1 MSAAAATAQAQAKV
15 PTARPRLEAS
25 LRLDFCRDAATG
37 RTILESSHQEPPLRV
52 VRAFENS
59 DGATL
64 AHLHNVSGGL
74 LGGDQLAM
82 NVRVGPGAQVQLT
95 TTGATRLYR
104 PRGDAPATTQ
114 TNEIAVGENA
124 LLEYVP
130 DPIIPFAAS
139 RLSQRTRIHLADG
152 AGLFWWEIL
161 APGREARGEIFEY
174 DFLEM
179 KMDIAAQSQ
188 PIAAESIR
196 LEPRVR
202 PLASLARLGP
212 FRTWATFYICRVG
225 LEPSAWLAL
234 EGELR
239 EIAAGLP
246 HSGEMRWG
254 ISTLVAHGLAIRA
267 LAERGRDVLPGLH
280 SLWAAAKRRLFA
292 RDAIPPRKVY

>member
-1 MSAAAATAQAQAKV
+1 MSAVAASAHAPVKIS
-15 PTARPRLEAS
+15 TARPPLEAQLRLEF
-25 LRLDFCRDAATG
+25 RRDAATG
-37 RTILESSHQEPPLRV
+37 RTILDSSHQEPPLRV

-59 DGATL
+59 DGTAL

-74 LGGDQLAM
+74 LGGDRLAM

-95 TTGATRLYR
+95 TAGATRIYR
-104 PRGDAPATTQ
+104 PRTDAPVTTQ
-114 TNEIAVGENA
+114 TSEITVGENA
-124 LLEYVP
+124 LLEYVL
-130 DPIIPFAAS
+130 DPIIPFAGS

-174 DFLEM
+174 EFLEM
-179 KMDIAAQSQ
+179 KMDIAAESQ
-188 PIAAESIR
+188 PITAESIR
-196 LEPRVR
+196 LEPRTR

-225 LEPSAWLAL
+225 LEPNVWLAL

-246 HSGEMRWG
+246 HSGDMSWG

-267 LAERGRDVLPGLH
+267 LAERGRDVLPGLQ
-280 SLWAAAKRRLFA
+280 SLWAAAKRRLYGSA
-292 RDAIPPRKVY
+292 AIFPRKVY

>member
-1 MSAAAATAQAQAKV
+1 MFAAAASAHAPVNT
-15 PTARPRLEAS
+15 PSARSPLEAELRLEFRRDLAS
-25 LRLDFCRDAATG
+25 D
-37 RTILESSHQEPPLRV
+37 RTILESSHQDPPLRV

-59 DGATL
+59 DGAAL

-82 NVRVGPGAQVQLT
+82 NVHVGPAAQVQLT
-95 TTGATRLYR
+95 TTGATRIYR
-104 PRGDAPATTQ
+104 PRGDAPVTTQ
-114 TNEIAVGENA
+114 TTEISIAENA

-139 RLSQRTRIHLADG
+139 HFSQRTKIHLANG

-161 APGREARGEIFEY
+161 APGREARGELFEY

-179 KMDIAAQSQ
+179 KMDIAAQSR

-196 LEPRVR
+196 LEPRTR
-202 PLASLARLGP
+202 PLTSLARLGP

-225 LEPSAWLAL
+225 IAPNEWLEL
-234 EGELR
+234 EKELR
-239 EIAAGLP
+239 EVAASLA
-246 HSGEMRWG
+246 HSGEVRWG

>member
-1 MSAAAATAQAQAKV
+1 MSVVAASARGPVKISA
-15 PTARPRLEAS
+15 ARPRLEAE
-25 LRLDFCRDAATG
+25 LRLDFRRDAATA
-37 RTILESSHQEPPLRV
+37 RTILESSHQDPPLRI
-52 VRAFENS
+52 VRTFQNA
-59 DGATL
+59 DGAAL

-82 NVRVGPGAQVQLT
+82 TVRAGPGAQVQLT

-104 PRGDAPATTQ
+104 PRTDAPVTTQ
-114 TNEIAVGENA
+114 TNEIMVGENA

-139 RLSQRTRIHLADG
+139 RFSQRTRIHLAEG

-161 APGREARGEIFEY
+161 APGREARCEIFEY

-179 KMDIAAQSQ
+179 KMDIAALVG
-188 PIAAESIR
+188 PVAAESIR

-225 LEPSAWLAL
+225 LEPNAWHTA
-234 EGELR
+234 EGELC

-246 HSGEMRWG
+246 HSGEVRWG
-254 ISTLVAHGLAIRA
+254 ISTLVAHGLVIRA
-267 LAERGRDVLPGLH
+267 LAERGRDVLPGLQ

-292 RDAIPPRKVY
+292 RNAVFPRKMY

>member
-1 MSAAAATAQAQAKV
+1 MSTVAASAHAPVKIPA
-15 PTARPRLEAS
+15 ARPPLEAG
-25 LRLDFCRDAATG
+25 LRLDFRRDPATG
-37 RTILESSHQEPPLRV
+37 RTILESSHQDPPLRV
-52 VRAFENS
+52 VRAFENA
-59 DGATL
+59 DGAAL

-82 NVRVGPGAQVQLT
+82 NVRVGPAAQVQLT

-104 PRGDAPATTQ
+104 PRTDVPATTQ
-114 TNEIAVGENA
+114 TNEITVSENA

-139 RLSQRTRIHLADG
+139 RFSQRTRIHLANG

-174 DFLEM
+174 DLLEM
-179 KMDIAAQSQ
+179 KMDIAAQSR
-188 PIAAESIR
+188 PIAAESVR
-196 LEPRVR
+196 LEPRAR
-202 PLASLARLGP
+202 SLTSLARLGP
-212 FRTWATFYICRVG
+212 FRTWASFYICRVG
-225 LEPSAWLAL
+225 LEQNAWLAL

-239 EIAAGLP
+239 EVAAAML
-246 HSGEMRWG
+246 HSGEVRWG
-254 ISTLVAHGLAIRA
+254 ISTLVAHGLVIRA
-267 LAERGRDVLPGLH
+267 LAERGRDVLPGVH